1 MGRRKGIAN
10 AVEYL
15 HRRYVKNDPDRKAA
29 LEAERVNADVAQM
42 IYDLRTE
49 AGLSQKELAE
59 LVGTTQS
66 VVSRLEDADYGGH
79 SLSMLKRI
87 AKALNQR
94 LTVAVTAKDP
104 QAVTLRYAFQVL
116 LRGLRRAR
124 GLTVDELARRSGIDR
139 REITAVE
146 RNSAYRPAPAT
157 LEKLGTFYG
166 IPEARLAAL
175 AGAFQEVPPEVRESA
190 SRLAAQSES
199 PARLSRE
206 EKKALDEFVKVLK
219 TES

>member
-29 LEAERVNADVAQM
+29 LEAEHVNADVAQM
-42 IYDLRTE
+42 IYDLRTD

-87 AKALNQR
+87 AKALNRR
-94 LTVAVTAKDP
+94 LTVHMTA
-104 QAVTLRYAFQVL
+104 
-116 LRGLRRAR
+116 
-124 GLTVDELARRSGIDR
+124 
-139 REITAVE
+139 REPDAG
-146 RNSAYRPAPAT
+146 RP
-157 LEKLGTFYG
+157 
-166 IPEARLAAL
+166 
-175 AGAFQEVPPEVRESA
+175 
-190 SRLAAQSES
+190 
-199 PARLSRE
+199 
-206 EKKALDEFVKVLK
+206 
-219 TES
+219 